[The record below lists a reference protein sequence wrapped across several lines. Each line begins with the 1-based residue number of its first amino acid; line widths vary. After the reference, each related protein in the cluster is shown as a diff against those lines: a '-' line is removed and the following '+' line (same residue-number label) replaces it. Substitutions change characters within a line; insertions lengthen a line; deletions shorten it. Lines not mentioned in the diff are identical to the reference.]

1 MWKKYRKYV
10 LRCTKYKLIRLF
22 SLSNSA
28 WSEWIEIYATQK
40 GPADIGSNSA
50 WSEWIEIS
58 IMIWNI
64 YYFICRTPHG
74 VRGLKL
80 DGYDL
85 SKRQV
90 KSHSSWSAWIEICES
105 LAVWP
110 TVPGRTPRGVRGLK
124 SDRSQIIV
132 PVV

>member
-1 MWKKYRKYV
+1 M
-10 LRCTKYKLIRLF
+10 
-22 SLSNSA
+22 
-28 WSEWIEIYATQK
+28 
-40 GPADIGSNSA
+40 
-50 WSEWIEIS
+50 
-58 IMIWNI
+58 
-64 YYFICRTPHG
+64 
-74 VRGLKL
+74 KL